1 MDEKLKKDYIATI
14 GVDVTTIKVPV
25 LSDDK
30 KKDIV
35 TLTVWDLAGQ
45 KQFQNIRK
53 QFYLGANAA
62 FLIFD
67 VSRKETF
74 SNLDNWINELMDT
87 ISLAI
92 PLILVGNKIDLLN
105 REVTKEEMQKFPKN
119 HPQIVSIRETSAL
132 TGSGIRDLFN
142 SCGQFIYDQHKPP
155 IAKDERESIEKPK
168 KVVKKAP
175 KKTTK
180 REPSIELKP
189 EEINKPPST
198 KKGTKKGSK
207 KPASKKKAAKK

>member
-25 LSDDK
+25 LGNDK

-74 SNLDNWINELMDT
+74 NNLDSWINELMDT

-92 PLILVGNKIDLLN
+92 PLILVGNKIDLPH
-105 REVTKEEMQKFPKN
+105 REVSSDEMQKFPKN
-119 HPQIVSIRETSAL
+119 HPKVVSIHETSAL
-132 TGSGIRDLFN
+132 TGSGIRELFN
-142 SCGQFIYDQHKPP
+142 SCGQLIYDQHKPP
-155 IAKDERESIEKPK
+155 IAKDERESIEKLK
-168 KVVKKAP
+168 KVVKKTA

-180 REPSIELKP
+180 KEAITELKP
-189 EEINKPPST
+189 EEIKKPPST

-207 KPASKKKAAKK
+207 KTTSKKKTAKK